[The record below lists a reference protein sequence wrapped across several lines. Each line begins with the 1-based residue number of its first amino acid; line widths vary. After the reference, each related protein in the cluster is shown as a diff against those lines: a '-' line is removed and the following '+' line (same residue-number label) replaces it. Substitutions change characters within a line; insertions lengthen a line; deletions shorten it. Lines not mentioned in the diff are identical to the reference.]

1 MKYLTC
7 LIFYFSIETVNGSAT
22 AMDIEPPVEPP
33 DLFQNEP
40 DHLDV
45 ALPSPIPHANEYS
58 YHEVVEE
65 FFNKS
70 MDKDDSVS
78 EHIYFERIK

>member
-1 MKYLTC
+1 
-7 LIFYFSIETVNGSAT
+7 
-22 AMDIEPPVEPP
+22 MDVEPPVEPP
-33 DLFQNEP
+33 DIFQNEP
-40 DHLDV
+40 EPLDV
-45 ALPSPIPHANEYS
+45 ALPLPISHANEHS
-58 YHEVVEE
+58 YQEVVEE